1 MQRQRIKRADRVE
14 TAMRRAA
21 PAHIVF
27 RVDFE
32 KPEARTRVEDRLEM
46 LGLEPDAD
54 ARRGQDPRSM
64 TIGDGHGRFL
74 EPCFTID
81 RRWRLRGPGRACYIE
96 RRIRALKQKI
106 SSDL

>member
-64 TIGDGHGRFL
+64 TIGDGHGASPRASRLASIVVFAGV
-74 EPCFTID
+74 D
-81 RRWRLRGPGRACYIE
+81 RHVTSNRPFAS
-96 RRIRALKQKI
+96 KQKI
-106 SSDL
+106 